1 MQANGVRPFKGKSTP
16 FRYSL
21 SKGLLRGIQLLS
33 LHLGGGGSVKMRIYV
48 NRRGGGLRQCE
59 RLRINFLKLVPSP

>member
-21 SKGLLRGIQLLS
+21 IKGLLKGIQLLS
-33 LHLGGGGSVKMRIYV
+33 LHLGGGGFRQNANICEQKGRRVASMRT
-48 NRRGGGLRQCE
+48 
-59 RLRINFLKLVPSP
+59 FTHKFS